1 MTQFEALK
9 EKNLV
14 EFAQWLLE
22 LQDGS
27 EFPWDVWFNEN
38 YCKKCK
44 SIIKLVSNPFCPS
57 KQMIQEYSFCEIHNC
72 CRFFPEYEV
81 LPSEKIIEL
90 WLASNERG

>member
-22 LQDGS
+22 LQDSS

-38 YCKKCK
+38 YCKKCD
-44 SIIKLVSNPFCPS
+44 SIFKVVSNPFYPS
-57 KQMIQEYSFCEIHNC
+57 KQMTQECSFCEINNC
-72 CRFFPEYEV
+72 CRFFPEYEM

-90 WLASNERG
+90 WLVSNERK